1 MRIARIW
8 KGGMMS
14 ENAWEKLGAQRDEIA
29 GAGPALFGLVRF
41 WSRRWVTGAIDNLP
55 QERARVQDVLVLE
68 SIDAVS
74 SRGEVSVSD
83 VAQELGID
91 HSGASRMV
99 AEAAAHGLIVR
110 SVSAGDARKATLSV
124 TETGADL
131 LTEAH
136 AWQQETFERLVSRWS
151 VEDAT
156 KLATYLRRLAGEV
169 RELPANVT
177 RN

>member
-1 MRIARIW
+1 
-8 KGGMMS
+8 MS
-14 ENAWEKLGAQRDEIA
+14 KDFSGELSEHRTGVT

-55 QERARVQDVLVLE
+55 QERAGVQDVLVLE

-91 HSGASRMV
+91 QSGASRMITEATSHGFV
-99 AEAAAHGLIVR
+99 ARET
-110 SVSAGDARKATLSV
+110 SAGDARKATLSV
-124 TETGADL
+124 TKTGADL

-156 KLATYLRRLAGEV
+156 KLATYLRRLAHDV
-169 RELPANVT
+169 RSSART
-177 RN
+177 GRG

>member
-1 MRIARIW
+1 
-8 KGGMMS
+8 MS
-14 ENAWEKLGAQRDEIA
+14 KDFSGEVSEHRTGVA

-55 QERARVQDVLVLE
+55 QERAGFQDVLVLE

-83 VAQELGID
+83 VALELGID
-91 HSGASRMV
+91 HSGASRMITEATSHGFV
-99 AEAAAHGLIVR
+99 ARET
-110 SVSAGDARKATLSV
+110 SAGDARRATLSV

-156 KLATYLRRLAGEV
+156 KLATYLRRLAHDV
-169 RELPANVT
+169 RSSART
-177 RN
+177 GRG